1 MLTREE
7 RQSPALLSC
16 TRNKNKEGTVTVT
29 VQQAL
34 RTFMRRGCAIM
45 YHEHHERVLELRHLA
60 FAAGKGNLSA
70 SRSRELLLL
79 CFTFG
84 HKRGEKT

>member
-16 TRNKNKEGTVTVT
+16 TRNKNKEDTVTVR
-29 VQQAL
+29 QAL
-34 RTFMRRGCAIM
+34 RTLMRRGCAIM
-45 YHEHHERVLELRHLA
+45 YHERMLALRHLA

-84 HKRGEKT
+84 HKRGEGV